1 MHRSFIRPPVAL
13 GLTLGLALVLLS
25 ATSSARQQA
34 SAPAN
39 GMTAA
44 EFFTPA
50 RVWKA
55 HVMMTPEAWRAMQPQ
70 STGSGGG
77 FGFGGGR
84 FLGPPGGRNGV
95 AARSVVEFDYVHAS
109 LRIDGWTFND
119 VAARFKGNGSYLRAT
134 RAVTTRFRSR
144 SISTST

>member
-1 MHRSFIRPPVAL
+1 
-13 GLTLGLALVLLS
+13 
-25 ATSSARQQA
+25 
-34 SAPAN
+34 
-39 GMTAA
+39 
-44 EFFTPA
+44 
-50 RVWKA
+50 
-55 HVMMTPEAWRAMQPQ
+55 MMTPEAWRAMQPQ
-70 STGSGGG
+70 NTGSGGG

-84 FLGPPGGRNGV
+84 FLGPPGCRNGV

-134 RAVTTRFRSR
+134 RGVTTRFRSR